1 MAPPRTRPT
10 LAARPQQR
18 PPPWAGLLPE
28 QKDAKAAAT
37 WFDYW
42 PPMALATAFML
53 IALTM
58 PPRSTQNASHDW
70 RRRWACRLMYAMTT
84 VNPFFSVLSNDYTFA
99 RDAASSYIAKMRK
112 QKGLLPVEPVE
123 SLRRTV
129 TGIRALKPRRLF
141 AAGATLRGVQLH
153 SPLRRLFD
161 PPAHFGAGINLLAL
175 FDGVAWPASFTLG
188 WAVSEPFWTLGAEEE
203 SQAEAPSGD
212 EQPVA
217 ATAGEDTSVR
227 KGAPPAGDG
236 PAHSAPPAQRHPWNG
251 LRMQVVLSSIHLE
264 VMTILLAR
272 QKFSWALLVLCAAGR
287 WGTVQ
292 E

>member
-1 MAPPRTRPT
+1 MAPRTRPT
-10 LAARPQQR
+10 LAARPPR
-18 PPPWAGLLPE
+18 PPPWAGFLAE
-28 QKDAKAAAT
+28 QKDANAAAT

-42 PPMALATAFML
+42 QPMALATAFML

-58 PPRSTQNASHDW
+58 PPRKDQNASHDW
-70 RRRWACRLMYAMTT
+70 FRRWACRLMYALTT
-84 VNPFFSVLSNDYTFA
+84 VNPLFSVISNDYTFA

-129 TGIRALKPRRLF
+129 TGIRAIKPRRLF
-141 AAGATLRGVQLH
+141 AAGATMRGIQLH
-153 SPLRRLFD
+153 SPLRRFFD

-203 SQAEAPSGD
+203 SRGEAPD
-212 EQPVA
+212 ANEPPAA
-217 ATAGEDTSVR
+217 ATASQNASVR
-227 KGAPPAGDG
+227 KGAPPASDE
-236 PAHSAPPAQRHPWNG
+236 PTHSTPPAQRHPWNG

-264 VMTILLAR
+264 LITILLAR
-272 QKFSWALLVLCAAGR
+272 QQVSWALLVLCAAGR
-287 WGTVQ
+287 WGSVQ